1 MVASDVGA
9 APRAPERGDDIRAM
23 TLVGLAHGTSHY
35 FQLVLPP
42 LFPFLVAEFSVSYT
56 QLGAVMMV
64 FFVTSGIG
72 QPIAGFLVDRLGAR
86 RVLFVGLAIYA
97 TAIMSLSMATSLWG
111 IAPALMLAALGN
123 CVFHPA
129 DFTVLNASVRPE
141 RLGRAF
147 GIHTFG
153 GNLGWALAPITM
165 LGLAGP
171 FGWRGALIGAG
182 LIGFCVLALLLL
194 NHRVLRSDDGALP
207 AAGTDDAPA
216 PSPAPTPAPALGLA
230 TLFSAPILL
239 CFAYFVLIAAAL
251 IGVQNFLPT
260 ILESLHRTP
269 LELGATILTGFLL
282 GASAGVIAG
291 GILADR
297 WQRHGT
303 VITLGLAGAA
313 ILFALVATTAL
324 PAASLIAAI
333 ALAGFLSGV
342 TTPSRDLLVRSATP
356 KGATGRVFG
365 FVYSGLDVGSAFAP
379 VTIGYLLDTGA
390 PAMALWLTA
399 GIFAL
404 AILTAGAIRPR

>member
-1 MVASDVGA
+1 MVAGDVGA
-9 APRAPERGDDIRAM
+9 APRAPARGDDIRAM
-23 TLVGLAHGTSHY
+23 TLVGLAHGTSHF

-111 IAPALMLAALGN
+111 ITPALMLAALGN

-207 AAGTDDAPA
+207 AAETDDAA
-216 PSPAPTPAPALGLA
+216 AHAPAPALGLA
-230 TLFSAPILL
+230 TLFSAPIML

-251 IGVQNFLPT
+251 IGVQNFLPAT
-260 ILESLHRTP
+260 LESLHRTP
-269 LELGATILTGFLL
+269 LELGATVLTGFLL

-313 ILFALVATTAL
+313 LLFALVATTAL
-324 PAASLIAAI
+324 PAAPLIAAI

-342 TTPSRDLLVRSATP
+342 TTPSRDLLVRAATP

-365 FVYSGLDVGSAFAP
+365 FVYSGLDVGSACAP